1 MLFGSE
7 KNLYDLARDASG
19 TVKIGDNRNDENHI
33 VSQLHGAFGCFHN
46 LVMSMLDQGKINVR
60 QALGGVRAD
69 ALQGLGEA
77 QIKFEAARRLVR
89 HHYQHLVVNQLLDDF
104 VDDKVLKQ
112 LKRQL
117 HLENCPNPLT
127 ANLIQRLCQSNFQV
141 QRFDMVMQLNNRLMC
156 SMILCNRIHC
166 FKWGGMN

>member
-1 MLFGSE
+1 MTWREMRMVRL
-7 KNLYDLARDASG
+7 KLAM
-19 TVKIGDNRNDENHI
+19 TEMMKIRSFRSCTAHF
-33 VSQLHGAFGCFHN
+33 VCFHN
-46 LVMSMLDQGKINVR
+46 IVMSMLDQGKINVS
-60 QALGGVRAD
+60 QALGAVRAD
-69 ALQGLGEA
+69 ALKGLSDA

-117 HLENCPNPLT
+117 PLENCPNPLT

-156 SMILCNRIHC
+156 
-166 FKWGGMN
+166 